1 MRMRPSERSIECARD
16 ALLERAGIARTGELL
31 RAGVQPR
38 TIYWMRDQG
47 MLEQVSRGLYRLSD
61 LPPLTSP
68 DLATVAARIPKG
80 VICLI
85 SALAFHEATDE
96 IPHRVDVALPAGSEE
111 PRLDYPPIRT
121 YRFSGRSYEEGIE
134 EHVIDGVT
142 IRVYSLAKTIADCF
156 KFRNRI
162 GIDVVVPAL
171 RAAFRARKVRA
182 DDLVHFSRVDR
193 VDNVIRPYIEA
204 MQ

>member
-1 MRMRPSERSIECARD
+1 MRPSDRSIEHARN
-16 ALLERAGIARTGELL
+16 ALLAVGGIARTSYLL

-38 TIYWMRDQG
+38 TLYWMRDEA
-47 MLEQVSRGLYRLSD
+47 MLEQVSRGLYRLAD
-61 LPPLTSP
+61 LPALTSP

-85 SALAFHEATDE
+85 SALAFHEVTDE
-96 IPHRVDVALPAGSEE
+96 IPHRVDVALPPGSEE

-121 YRFSGRSYEEGIE
+121 YRLSGRSYLDGIE

-142 IRVYSLAKTIADCF
+142 VRVYSLAKTIADCF

-162 GIDVVVPAL
+162 GTDVAVQAL
-171 RAAFRARKVRA
+171 REALRGRRVRVE
-182 DDLVHFSRVDR
+182 DLVRFARVDR
-193 VDNVIRPYIEA
+193 VDNVMRPYLEA
-204 MQ
+204 VL